1 MKKNLTLGFVILLF
15 MLTGCTKSTI
25 LLNKV
30 VSVNYKSVVLLEDDM
45 LNIVDKI
52 NKVSFDT
59 KSAIDV
65 LKEDT
70 SPLIIETDS
79 SKYEFLFVDDNI
91 CYKTID
97 STTGNYLCG
106 NSNEIQTDLE
116 ELYNDYTKEK
126 FKITFNNNYT
136 KDDGIIVNYENT
148 NESII
153 IELNEEVKS
162 ISIYKSELDEEGNV
176 ISGDTIYE
184 TKNTDKKIIVKTTPS
199 ETVPKML
206 IRIVNKYGVGFMYMP
221 TYNGKTGEI
230 TFYSPFN
237 S

>member
-1 MKKNLTLGFVILLF
+1 MKKNLILSFFILLF
-15 MLTGCTKSTI
+15 VLTGCTKSSI
-25 LLNKV
+25 LLNNV
-30 VSVNYKSVVLLEDDM
+30 ASVNYKSVTLLEDDM

-52 NKVSFDT
+52 NKVNFDT

-65 LKEDT
+65 LKEDA

-79 SKYEFLFVDDNI
+79 LKYEFIFVNDNI

-97 STTGNYLCG
+97 SASGSYLCG
-106 NSNEIQTDLE
+106 KSNKIQADLE
-116 ELYNDYTKEK
+116 ELYNNYTKEN
-126 FKITFNNNYT
+126 FKITFNSNYT
-136 KDDGIIVNYENT
+136 KNDGIIVNYENT

-162 ISIYKSELDEEGNV
+162 VFIYKSELDEAGNV

-184 TKNTDKKIIVKTTPS
+184 AKNIDKKIIVKTIPS

-206 IRIVNKYGVGFMYMP
+206 IKIVNKYGVGFMYMP

-230 TFYSPFN
+230 NFYSPFK